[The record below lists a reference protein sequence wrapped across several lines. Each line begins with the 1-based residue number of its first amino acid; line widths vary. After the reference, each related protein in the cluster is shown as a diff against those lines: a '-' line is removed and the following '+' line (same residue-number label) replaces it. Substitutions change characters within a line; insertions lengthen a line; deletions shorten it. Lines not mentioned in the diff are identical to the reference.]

1 MALLF
6 SLNFIY
12 LIYNTLCRNTICPLH
27 STQAFGG
34 IFIYTWLSDVLQ
46 KEYEQVRL
54 IKESS
59 RGSVR
64 LIRHNTTGRQFILR
78 QFTGNPEVYR
88 KLLDY
93 TCPNLPTVFEVA
105 CQGDQNLVLEE
116 FIQGDTLGFLLK
128 GGLFSPD
135 ETRKIVLQVCK
146 ALWVLHSIGAVHRDV
161 KPENIILRGNEA
173 VLINFDAARLH
184 KPEHEMDTQILGTT
198 GFAAPEQYGL
208 SQSDIRTDIYAL
220 GVLINVMLTGEHP
233 SKKLADGKMGRV
245 VDRCTHVNP
254 QHRYKNVLRLMEAL

>member
-1 MALLF
+1 M
-6 SLNFIY
+6 
-12 LIYNTLCRNTICPLH
+12 
-27 STQAFGG
+27 
-34 IFIYTWLSDVLQ
+34 IYTWLEEILQ
-46 KEYEQVRL
+46 REYEQLRL
-54 IKESS
+54 IKESP

-64 LIRHNTTGRQFILR
+64 LIRHNATGRTFILR

-93 TCPNLPTVFEVA
+93 TCPNLPTVYEVA
-105 CQGDQNLVLEE
+105 VRGAENLVIEE
-116 FIQGDTLGFLLK
+116 YIQGDTLGFLLK
-128 GGLFSPD
+128 DALFSPE
-135 ETRKIVLQVCK
+135 ETRNIVTQVCK

-161 KPENIILRGNEA
+161 KPENIILRGDEA
-173 VLINFDAARLH
+173 VLIDFDAARLH

-233 SKKLADGKMGRV
+233 SKKLATGKMGRI